1 MEEEPKPWTDTEYK
15 NIVSDTE
22 EDVSDNETYEDDT
35 MSEFSLS
42 ESDMSET
49 EPIPFFT
56 RRRKIVKKEYS
67 VILNEEDFFPE

>member
-15 NIVSDTE
+15 NIISDTE

-49 EPIPFFT
+49 EPISFFT
-56 RRRKIVKKEYS
+56 KRRKIVKKEYS